1 MTPRRVDPARDP
13 IRPEPAAAVRFTVD
27 GDPVEGVSGQT
38 IAGALLASGTLAWRT
53 TASAGRPRGVFCGI
67 GVCFD
72 CTVTVNGLP
81 DVRACQRR
89 AVEGDVVETG
99 PGATVPDAG
108 SAAPT
113 DRAGDAS

>member
-13 IRPEPAAAVRFTVD
+13 VRPGPAEAVRFTVD
-27 GDPVEGVSGQT
+27 GDPVEGVRGQT

-99 PGATVPDAG
+99 PGATLPDAD
-108 SAAPT
+108 A
-113 DRAGDAS
+113 AGDAS